1 MSDEIHGSD
10 GSDVDDETL
19 RSAVDVGRFFKLAG
33 KDPEGLVRMMDEYVA
48 ETRRM
53 AGMWPHLLQAGE
65 AGEVSEQ
72 LHMCKGGAAIFG
84 FSRIIKM
91 IGSLE
96 KDPALASGGYD
107 AQAFER
113 ELALVERAIAALAGG
128 RLT

>member
-1 MSDEIHGSD
+1 MSEMIHDD
-10 GSDVDDETL
+10 GDVDDETL
-19 RSAVDVGRFFKLAG
+19 RSAVDVGRFLKLAG

-53 AGMWPHLLQAGE
+53 AGMWPQLLQAGE

-84 FSRIIKM
+84 FLRIVKI

-113 ELALVERAIAALAGG
+113 ELALAEQAIDALGGG